1 MSYESAAIATQ
12 EMKSLSRFRRPVG
25 AIAVLALAAGLSGCG
40 AQEQA
45 RPAES
50 NTVSATAACFNPTS
64 YASWAREVAD
74 GPVWITP
81 GFVGEEL
88 DANSGDT
95 YALPLAT
102 VNGDPSCSQPG
113 AVRKN
118 PANEVKLYTATHDP
132 DQINEVPQSD
142 INFITTSDGNG
153 VNAVKKSGLVFTQCI
168 EFNKAEDNFGTGEVP
183 KEAAFPQSD
192 GTWHKKE
199 IATKHTD
206 GVNGAFAANRAL
218 NQ

>member
-1 MSYESAAIATQ
+1 MSHELALPTSTQENWHRFPKPLSAIA
-12 EMKSLSRFRRPVG
+12 
-25 AIAVLALAAGLSGCG
+25 ALALAAGLSGCG

-45 RPAES
+45 RPTESGTSSTVAAEEG
-50 NTVSATAACFNPTS
+50 FRPTH
-64 YASWAREVAD
+64 YASWADEVE
-74 GPVWITP
+74 GPVWIAP
-81 GFVGEEL
+81 GYVSKKL

-102 VNGDPSCSQPG
+102 VKGDPSCSQPG

-118 PANEVKLYTATHDP
+118 PAADVKLYTATHDP
-132 DQINEVPQSD
+132 EQINEVPQSD

-153 VNAVKKSGLVFTQCI
+153 VNAVKESGLVVTQCI
-168 EFNKAEDNFGTGEVP
+168 KFHKTEDNFGAGEVP
-183 KEAAFPQSD
+183 KEAAFPQPD
-192 GTWHKKE
+192 GTWHKME

-206 GVNGAFAANRAL
+206 GVNGALAANRAL